1 MLENFYFGLSFLKA
15 FFSLNEGVAK
25 TDKRWGLVNIVASSF
40 ILVLFPFPEVISR
53 LKAAEC

>member
-1 MLENFYFGLSFLKA
+1 MLENFYFGLGFLKA
-15 FFSLNEGVAK
+15 FFPLNEGVAK

-53 LKAAEC
+53 LKSS

>member
-1 MLENFYFGLSFLKA
+1 MLENFYSGLSVLKA
-15 FFSLNEGVAK
+15 FFSLNEGVVE

-53 LKAAEC
+53 LRSS

>member
-25 TDKRWGLVNIVASSF
+25 TDKRWGLVNIVANSF
-40 ILVLFPFPEVISR
+40 ILVFLPFPEVVSR
-53 LKAAEC
+53 LKSS